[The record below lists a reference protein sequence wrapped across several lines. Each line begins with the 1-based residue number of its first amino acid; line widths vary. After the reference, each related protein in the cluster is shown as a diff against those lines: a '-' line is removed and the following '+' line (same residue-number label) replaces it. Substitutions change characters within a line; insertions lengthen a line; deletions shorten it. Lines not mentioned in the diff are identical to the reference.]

1 VTMLLENATITD
13 LWRLYQDSHDVQV
26 RNELVM
32 RYSGLVKSI
41 VRRVASVSSNYSD
54 NEDLLNFGM
63 IGLINAIEKYDAS
76 KGAAFE
82 TFAVYRIRGEAIDYL
97 RRNDWVP
104 RGVRKRAW
112 DIENTAN
119 RLMIELGH
127 QPTDEELADKLG
139 IGISSLNKS
148 LNDSEKCNIISF
160 EELIQDTV
168 VIENEFADTRTP
180 EGALQ
185 EKELR
190 DMLAKS
196 IDDMAER
203 ERLVIT
209 LYYYEELTLK
219 EISNVMGVSE
229 SRVSQMHTKSI
240 EKMKK
245 SLRSYING

>member
-1 VTMLLENATITD
+1 MLLENATITD
-13 LWRLYQDSHDVQV
+13 LWRIYQDFRDIQV

-54 NEDLLNFGM
+54 SEDLLNFGM
-63 IGLINAIEKYDAS
+63 IGLINAIEKYDGT

-82 TFAVYRIRGEAIDYL
+82 TFAVYRIRGEVIDYL

-119 RLMIELGH
+119 RLVIELGR
-127 QPTDEELADKLG
+127 QPTDEELAGKLG
-139 IGISSLNKS
+139 IEISSLNKS
-148 LNDSEKCNIISF
+148 LSDVEKCNILSF

-168 VIENEFADTRTP
+168 FIENEFADSKTP
-180 EGALQ
+180 EGSLQ
-185 EKELR
+185 DKELLE
-190 DMLAKS
+190 MLAKT
-196 IDDMAER
+196 IENMPER
-203 ERLVIT
+203 ESLVIT

-219 EISNVMGVSE
+219 EISNIMNVSE
-229 SRVSQMHTKSI
+229 SRISQMHTKAI

-245 SLRSYING
+245 SLKSYVNG

>member
-1 VTMLLENATITD
+1 MLLENSTITD
-13 LWRLYQDSHDVQV
+13 LWRLYQDFHDIQV

-32 RYSGLVKSI
+32 RYTGLVKSI

-54 NEDLLNFGM
+54 SEDLLNFGM
-63 IGLINAIEKYDAS
+63 IGLINAIEKFDDS

-82 TFAVYRIRGEAIDYL
+82 TFAVYRIRGEVIDYL

-119 RLMIELGH
+119 RLVIELGR
-127 QPTDEELADKLG
+127 QPTDEELASKLG
-139 IGISSLNKS
+139 IEVTSLNKS
-148 LNDSEKCNIISF
+148 MSDVEKCNILSF

-168 VIENEFADTRTP
+168 VIENEFADSKTP
-180 EGALQ
+180 EGSLQ
-185 EKELR
+185 DKELLE
-190 DMLAKS
+190 MLANTIKA
-196 IDDMAER
+196 MPER

-219 EISNVMGVSE
+219 EISNVMNVSE
-229 SRVSQMHTKSI
+229 SRISQMHTKAI

-245 SLRSYING
+245 SLKSYING